1 MNNANQDG
9 VKNLIAAAMH
19 DRAAE
24 LSDSPANRSEIH
36 LLQQVANGRCLLPLP
51 RVSHFAQILGID
63 EAQLLTTALEEYHP
77 GLLEQ
82 IQTLLYGAPL
92 SANERKILAGF
103 RAMRIPGDRAVSVID
118 GSSIAAVITQDA

>member
-1 MNNANQDG
+1 MSNAHEDG

-24 LSDSPANRSEIH
+24 LSDSSANRSDIN

-51 RVSHFAQILGID
+51 RVSHYAQILGID
-63 EAQLLTTALEEYHP
+63 EGQLLRTALEEYHP
-77 GLLEQ
+77 GLLDQ
-82 IQTLLYGAPL
+82 IETLLYGAPL
-92 SANERKILAGF
+92 SVNERKILAGV
-103 RAMRIPGDRAVSVID
+103 RAMRIPSDRAVSVID